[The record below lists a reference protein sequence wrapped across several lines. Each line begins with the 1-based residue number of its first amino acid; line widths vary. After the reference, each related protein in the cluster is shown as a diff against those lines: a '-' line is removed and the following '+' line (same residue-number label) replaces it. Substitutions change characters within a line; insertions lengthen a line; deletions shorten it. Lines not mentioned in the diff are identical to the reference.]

1 MTKATPM
8 KYILPILS
16 LAVISCG
23 NPSNE
28 ENSPSETNDN
38 ATAMAETSVDM
49 QQSASFYDFTVQ
61 TLTGEEFS
69 FEQLRGKRVLVVNTA
84 SECGYTPQYEQ
95 LQELYAQYGGENF
108 TIVGFPANNFGGQEP
123 GSDEQIQEFC
133 QRNYGVEFP
142 MMSKISVKGDDTHPV
157 YQWLTSKEMNGVSD
171 GNVRWNFHKFTI
183 DENGNWV
190 GEYPSNVSP
199 LDEEILSFAQGS

>member
-1 MTKATPM
+1 M

-16 LAVISCG
+16 LAVVSCG
-23 NPSNE
+23 NPSQE
-28 ENSPSETNDN
+28 EPTSTTTSDN
-38 ATAMAETSVDM
+38 ATAMAETTNEM
-49 QQSASFYDFTVQ
+49 QQSTSFYDFTVT
-61 TLTGEEFS
+61 TLSGEEFS

-95 LQELYAQYGGENF
+95 LQELYAEYGGENF

-123 GSDEQIQEFC
+123 GSDDEIQAFC

-142 MMSKISVKGDDTHPV
+142 MMSKVSVKGDDTHPV
-157 YQWLTSKEMNGVSD
+157 YQWLTSQELNGVSD

-183 DENGNWV
+183 DENGQWTA
-190 GEYPSNVSP
+190 EYPSNVSP
-199 LDEEILSFAQGS
+199 LDEEIISFAQGS